1 MLDLA
6 AVIEGPAHTVTKNNK
21 MAQKVYF
28 LSLIWCGVVMQDG
41 KGYFPS
47 PPLPHHCQVSLFD
60 DQWIYSVMCCH
71 QLFLPA
77 LVGS

>member
-41 KGYFPS
+41 KGYFS
-47 PPLPHHCQVSLFD
+47 SLPLLYPVTVRCHC
-60 DQWIYSVMCCH
+60 VMISGFTLSCVVIDYFYLH
-71 QLFLPA
+71 
-77 LVGS
+77 